1 MITGANKGIG
11 LATAAAILEAHQDVS
26 VLLGSRDVSRGEA
39 ALESLCQRQADWE
52 ARLSVL
58 QIDVADDASVQ
69 DARDA
74 VAKRLGPGPQPLY
87 GIVNNAGTGFGS
99 TDMAAVLAVNTLGVK
114 RVCDAFIPLIED
126 AGRVVNVAS
135 ASGPNFVS
143 QCSPRWQQF
152 FQDPKLAWS
161 DIADLI
167 KDALHR
173 EDDPQGWHQ
182 HGLGERN
189 AYGFSKACVSLYT
202 LLLARETPRLSINAC
217 TPGYI
222 ETDLTRPHAMKQGL
236 TPAAMGMKPPSEGT
250 RAILFLLFG
259 QPQGSG
265 HFYGSDARRSP
276 LDRYREPG
284 SPAYRGD

>member
-11 LATAAAILEAHQDVS
+11 LATATAILEAYKDVS
-26 VLLGSRDVSRGEA
+26 ILLGSRDVSRGEA
-39 ALESLCQRQADWE
+39 AMASLCQRQGDWQ

-58 QIDVADDASVQ
+58 EIDVADDDSVLN
-69 DARDA
+69 ARDT
-74 VAKRLGPGPQPLY
+74 VLNRLGPQPLY

-99 TDMAAVLAVNTLGVK
+99 TNMASVLAVNTLGVK
-114 RVCDAFIPLIED
+114 RVCDAFIPLIVD

-143 QCSPRWQQF
+143 QCSPSMQHF
-152 FQDPKLAWS
+152 FRDPDLAWS
-161 DIADLI
+161 DVADLI
-167 KDALHR
+167 SDVLQTQDHPERLQEK
-173 EDDPQGWHQ
+173 
-182 HGLGERN
+182 GLGKCD

-202 LLLARETPRLSINAC
+202 LILARQTPRLIVNAC

-222 ETDLTRPHAMKQGL
+222 ETDLTRPLAESRGL
-236 TPAAMGMKPPSEGT
+236 SPAAMGMKPPAEGT

-259 QPQGSG
+259 QPEGSG
-265 HFYGSDARRSP
+265 HFYGSDAKRSP

-284 SPAYRGD
+284 SPAYRGV